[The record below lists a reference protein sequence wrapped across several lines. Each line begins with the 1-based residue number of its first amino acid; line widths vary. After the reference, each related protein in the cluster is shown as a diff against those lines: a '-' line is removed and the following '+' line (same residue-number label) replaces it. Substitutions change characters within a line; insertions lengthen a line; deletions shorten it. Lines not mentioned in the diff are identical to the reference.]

1 MTPTT
6 PAAGNTSPA
15 ATADVATPA
24 LAATAAADVASP
36 ALRDFTRKWLPRFRD
51 SRQNLHR
58 LLDTGELRADCA
70 ELGYVDDA
78 GEAFDAAYPGAFDSL
93 EELDWH
99 LPAVGD
105 TSLLGSAIM
114 SKWNQVSHLVSHH
127 FWATDETRCKAAGH
141 EVRLWFILALERL
154 AQLAGENSSTPPTRQ
169 PTALYLTSS
178 THDHGRRPSRSPL
191 AHQRLELHENGD
203 CRLVNHYLDEF
214 GRSCISSDSYISIS
228 KDEAARLLDEASEW
242 MTQHCCNVYE
252 TNHGA
257 WTLVIEDEDGRSH
270 YAFGALELLDNRLIH
285 LSNSLRR
292 ALQRPDLLAC
302 SL

>member
-6 PAAGNTSPA
+6 PAAGNISPA
-15 ATADVATPA
+15 ATADAATPA
-24 LAATAAADVASP
+24 AAATAN

-51 SRQNLHR
+51 SRQNLHQ
-58 LLDTGELRADCA
+58 LLDTGELRAECA

-114 SKWNQVSHLVSHH
+114 SKWDQVSHLVNHH
-127 FWATDETRCKAAGH
+127 FWATNETRCKAAGH

-154 AQLAGENSSTPPTRQ
+154 AQLAGENSSTPLTCQ

-178 THDHGRRPSRSPL
+178 TRDHGRHPSRSPL
-191 AHQRLELHENGD
+191 VHQRLELHENGD
-203 CRLVNHYLDEF
+203 CRLVDHYLDEF
-214 GRSCISSDSYISIS
+214 GRSRISSDSYISIS
-228 KDEAARLLDEASEW
+228 RDEAARLLDEASEW

-257 WTLVIEDEDGRSH
+257 WALVIEDEEGRSH
-270 YAFGALELLDNRLIH
+270 YAFGALALLDNRLIH